1 MHLIVLAKK
10 VVDQSLSLQSSRFSL
25 TYEIFHNENNKM
37 NGCTA
42 DKLLSLKSCKL
53 QIIERVWQFVW
64 MRITKLERDLERLTL
79 LYFVVQ
85 QRTDKTH
92 LLVVES
98 LESPL
103 SIHNRKEPEERRW
116 QKPAWLMD
124 CDRLEPKSSQWFPS
138 RAFDLLLKD
147 VWLNGSE
154 LFFSYSFSDFCKP
167 QRRHPNH
174 YRVTNERSTSSVAVK
189 NRSSAT
195 KAPPG
200 ISSKIIPPTL
210 FSKLE
215 QERNWLCA
223 HNSQQS
229 NSIIL
234 IDSKLNV

>member
-154 LFFSYSFSDFCKP
+154 LFF
-167 QRRHPNH
+167 
-174 YRVTNERSTSSVAVK
+174 
-189 NRSSAT
+189 
-195 KAPPG
+195 
-200 ISSKIIPPTL
+200 L
-210 FSKLE
+210 FFL
-215 QERNWLCA
+215 WL
-223 HNSQQS
+223 
-229 NSIIL
+229 L
-234 IDSKLNV
+234 

>member
-1 MHLIVLAKK
+1 M
-10 VVDQSLSLQSSRFSL
+10 
-25 TYEIFHNENNKM
+25 
-37 NGCTA
+37 
-42 DKLLSLKSCKL
+42 L
-53 QIIERVWQFVW
+53 QIANHRKGVTVCMNANNEVIVFP
-64 MRITKLERDLERLTL
+64 LERDLERLTL